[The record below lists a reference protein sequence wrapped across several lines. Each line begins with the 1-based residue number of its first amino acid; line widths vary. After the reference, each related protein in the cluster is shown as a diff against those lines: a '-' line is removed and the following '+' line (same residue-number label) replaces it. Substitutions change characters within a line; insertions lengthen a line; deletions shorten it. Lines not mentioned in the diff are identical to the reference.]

1 MKKIL
6 VINIEI
12 KAREL
17 NSRIMIGYEALK
29 RGYEVVIGAQSEMYE
44 FLKYVPKAI
53 FLDKSISRNKL
64 NKLKKIKRLG
74 HKIIN
79 LDEEGIAS
87 QNNKHFYLKQRM
99 STETLD
105 LTDYF
110 FTWGDDENNLIESQ
124 FYEYK
129 SKIKTTGNPR
139 IELWKPEYKEL
150 YKDEVIQISNQ
161 YKDFIFITS
170 NFALVQHAR
179 GEDFLKSQESA
190 FSQVETQKDEE
201 ILNSQK
207 KYFTLMHTAFL
218 KMINVLAKSFPNR
231 TIVIRPHPSD
241 NIQIW
246 KENTKEYQNVFIE
259 YKYSAT
265 PWIIASSCMIHSSCA
280 TGIEGFLMNKP
291 VFSFLPYK
299 DNKFIEYISNTLSD
313 ICDTEQQLLDKI
325 SLVFQDNYDSYTGRE
340 AKKKEVKHILQNVDT
355 SGSSKIILDYIE
367 KIDAPSHAKLKNHRF
382 ITYYA
387 RDFLKKFVKKI
398 IGKEIKADA
407 YDQQKMP
414 GISIDEI
421 YEKLNQFQK
430 LDNQDDDK
438 KFKLTKIHNKSIFII
453 NYE

>member
-17 NSRIMIGYEALK
+17 NSRIMIAYEALR
-29 RGYEVVIGAQSEMYE
+29 RGYAVVIGAQSEMYE
-44 FLKYVPKAI
+44 FLKHIPQAI
-53 FLDKSISRNKL
+53 FFDKSISRNKL
-64 NKLKKIKRLG
+64 DKLKRIKKLG

-99 STETLD
+99 SAETLD

-110 FTWGDDENNLIESQ
+110 FTWGDDEKNLIESK
-124 FYEYK
+124 FYQHK

-150 YKDEVIQISNQ
+150 YDNEVLQISNQ
-161 YKDFIFITS
+161 YKDFIFIAS

-179 GEDFLKSQESA
+179 GDDFLKSQESA
-190 FSQVETQKDEE
+190 FSQVETKKDEE

-207 KYFTLMHTAFL
+207 KYFTLMHASFL
-218 KMINVLAKSFPNR
+218 KMIEVIAKSFPNR

-246 KENTKEYQNVFIE
+246 KENTKKYKNVYIE
-259 YKYSAT
+259 YKFSAT

-299 DNKFIEYISNTLSD
+299 DNKVVMYISNTLSD
-313 ICDTEQQLLDKI
+313 ICDTEQQLVDKI
-325 SLVFQDNYDSYTGRE
+325 SLVYDGDYDPYTGRE
-340 AKKKEVKHILQNVDT
+340 SKKTEVKHILQNIN
-355 SGSSKIILDYIE
+355 SNGSSKIILDYIE
-367 KIDAPSHAKLKNHRF
+367 RIDSPSHSTLKNNRF
-382 ITYYA
+382 INYYA
-387 RDFLKKFVKKI
+387 KDFLKKLQKKSL
-398 IGKEIKADA
+398 A
-407 YDQQKMP
+407 
-414 GISIDEI
+414 
-421 YEKLNQFQK
+421 
-430 LDNQDDDK
+430 K
-438 KFKLTKIHNKSIFII
+438 K
-453 NYE
+453 

>member
-299 DNKFIEYISNTLSD
+299 DNKFIEYIFSLNENYFMKNGLSKFMLRNFMKNKLP
-313 ICDTEQQLLDKI
+313 E
-325 SLVFQDNYDSYTGRE
+325 SYFR
-340 AKKKEVKHILQNVDT
+340 KKKIGRPGNAKILIFKHYFEKFCDYLDT
-355 SGSSKIILDYIE
+355 NKYHCTYFDSKLI
-367 KIDAPSHAKLKNHRF
+367 LKNITMEKKANRF
-382 ITYYA
+382 R
-387 RDFLKKFVKKI
+387 RDNRFYFRVLNYLIWKKNI
-398 IGKEIKADA
+398 
-407 YDQQKMP
+407 QK
-414 GISIDEI
+414 
-421 YEKLNQFQK
+421 
-430 LDNQDDDK
+430 
-438 KFKLTKIHNKSIFII
+438 
-453 NYE
+453 NYLF